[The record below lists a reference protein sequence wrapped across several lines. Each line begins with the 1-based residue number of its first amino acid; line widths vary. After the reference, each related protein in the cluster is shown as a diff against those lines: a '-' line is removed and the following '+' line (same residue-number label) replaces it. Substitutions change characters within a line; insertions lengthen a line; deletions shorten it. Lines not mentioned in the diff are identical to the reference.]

1 MGFYKITEWRCSWM
15 ASVKKKKKKGVK
27 TTRNVQ
33 SKFFPVR
40 INTKRFNEQKKMSSQ
55 EVTSVSWSHWNVR
68 ECKEAELL
76 QKSFNV
82 TVEK

>member
-1 MGFYKITEWRCSWM
+1 
-15 ASVKKKKKKGVK
+15 
-27 TTRNVQ
+27 
-33 SKFFPVR
+33 
-40 INTKRFNEQKKMSSQ
+40 MSSQ

-82 TVEK
+82 TVEKWSPRDVTVGGAQTESKFQLILC